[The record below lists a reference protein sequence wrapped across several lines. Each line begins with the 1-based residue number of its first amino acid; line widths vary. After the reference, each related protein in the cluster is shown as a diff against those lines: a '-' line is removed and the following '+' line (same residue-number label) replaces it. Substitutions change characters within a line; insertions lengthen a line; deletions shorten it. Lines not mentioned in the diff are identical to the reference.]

1 MAEAGKQAEKG
12 SAEMAKGLEAMAK
25 GLGALA
31 GNADG
36 KAVEPV
42 GFRDLQAVFPEM
54 SGWEKGK
61 PTGEKMLRAGAASR
75 RRTVV
80 YSNGDARI
88 EATIID
94 SGFNQFLLLPYMWIQ
109 NSGYEKETERG
120 YEKAVQVAGFP
131 GLEKWDAAAQGRRAE
146 RVRRTSASSCSSKA
160 ATSRTSR
167 CCTSSPRPPTSASW
181 QASNRQR
188 PRHGIAAPLQP
199 SVRHAGRMLRLRR
212 APPARRSGR
221 AARRRARGARP
232 CLRWRPPC
240 RRRRSGCRPSRP

>member
-1 MAEAGKQAEKG
+1 MDMVTSAHGTAARVALVCLALIGAAACGKSAEQQRQEEAAKAIEDAGKKLAEAGKQAEKG

-36 KAVEPV
+36 KAAEPV

-61 PTGEKMLRAGAASR
+61 PTGEKTSAPVPFSKAD
-75 RRTVV
+75 VV
-80 YSNGDARI
+80 YRNGDARI

-131 GLEKWDAAAQGRRAE
+131 GLEKWDTARKDGEVNAFVHKRFILQLEGRNIEDVKILHQFAAATDLNKLG
-146 RVRRTSASSCSSKA
+146 SFK
-160 ATSRTSR
+160 
-167 CCTSSPRPPTSASW
+167 
-181 QASNRQR
+181 
-188 PRHGIAAPLQP
+188 
-199 SVRHAGRMLRLRR
+199 
-212 APPARRSGR
+212 
-221 AARRRARGARP
+221 
-232 CLRWRPPC
+232 
-240 RRRRSGCRPSRP
+240 